1 MIVNAFKR
9 VKTTMINKIPVYFM
23 PGLAAS
29 PAIFE
34 NISLPE
40 DRYTCHY
47 LTWLMPE
54 KNETIAHYAGRLTE
68 GMEVDPVLIGVSFG
82 GFIVQEMAKIIKA
95 RKVII
100 ISSVRCNAEFPRRM
114 RFAKSTHAYHLFPT
128 RLMQEMGWLAQM
140 FVGNNAVTRRLNLY
154 DKFMSVRDKKYL
166 DWAFKTIINWDRC
179 DPDMSVVHIHGD
191 ADEVF
196 PTKYLKSFIPVPGG
210 THVMVLTKGKWLS
223 EHLPGIIEGSVQS
236 Q

>member
-1 MIVNAFKR
+1 LIVNAFTR
-9 VKTTMINKIPVYFM
+9 VKTTQMQKIPVYFM

-34 NISLPE
+34 NICLPE
-40 DRYTCHY
+40 ERFECHY
-47 LTWLMPE
+47 LTWLLPE
-54 KNETIAHYAGRLTE
+54 MNEPIADYARRLTI
-68 GMEVDPVLIGVSFG
+68 GMKENPVLIGVSFG
-82 GFIVQEMAKIIKA
+82 GLIVQEMAKVVKA

-100 ISSVRCNAEFPRRM
+100 ISSVRCNAEYPRRM
-114 RFAKSTHAYHLFPT
+114 RFAKSTHAYHIFPT
-128 RLMQEMGWLAQM
+128 RLMQHMGSLAKM
-140 FVGNNAVTRRLNLY
+140 FTSNNAVTRKLNLY

-196 PTKYLKSFIPVPGG
+196 PPKYLKSFIPVPGG

-223 EHLPGIIEGSVQS
+223 EHLPGIIEGIKN
-236 Q
+236 